1 MKSAISPAIYSQPEK
16 FKYRRNVLSHKS
28 VESCEK
34 FRVQRS
40 VTSSS
45 HLHLLWPQ
53 RCLAVSLLVC
63 TCSLSTVPGVL
74 QGWPTDLQAWPTDQE
89 HRLPPGTCWKT
100 NPEAAPD
107 LPIPEPGGNGV
118 STRLTIVHMCADV
131 CKPAR
136 DPHWATRANTD
147 SKTVGIC
154 SLWWVSFL
162 TLHLEFWGGKVTNH
176 AGNTLGYGGG
186 GETGH

>member
-63 TCSLSTVPGVL
+63 TCSLSTAPGVL

-89 HRLPPGTCWKT
+89 HRLPRELAGKQILKQPQICRF
-100 NPEAAPD
+100 
-107 LPIPEPGGNGV
+107 PEPGGNGV
-118 STRLTIVHMCADV
+118 STRLTMFTCVLTCVSQPGTHTELRV
-131 CKPAR
+131 QTQTGKP
-136 DPHWATRANTD
+136 
-147 SKTVGIC
+147 
-154 SLWWVSFL
+154 
-162 TLHLEFWGGKVTNH
+162 
-176 AGNTLGYGGG
+176 
-186 GETGH
+186 